1 MANEGNGNEVINL
14 RLERRLRRLHKPD
27 GNCFYCERAADRYH
41 PVGPIV
47 VKITEPDECGNFY
60 TYEFCNWECFGHW
73 AAVQAGFESYP
84 FSPSAA

>member
-1 MANEGNGNEVINL
+1 MTNEGNGNEVINL

-47 VKITEPDECGNFY
+47 VKITEPDEKWGVPDLRILQLGMLRPLGGRAS
-60 TYEFCNWECFGHW
+60 WL
-73 AAVQAGFESYP
+73 
-84 FSPSAA
+84 

>member
-1 MANEGNGNEVINL
+1 MTNEGNGNEVINL

-47 VKITEPDECGNFY
+47 VKITEPDEKWGVPDLRILQLGMLWPLGGC
-60 TYEFCNWECFGHW
+60 T
-73 AAVQAGFESYP
+73 SRL
-84 FSPSAA
+84 